1 MVIDEREAQSIVNRL
16 ISILGKNINI
26 IDKKGVIIAS
36 GDKKRI
42 GSIHEAG
49 KIAAE
54 KKKEITV
61 NNESIGIYKGCKTGV
76 NIPVYYENEVEC
88 VVGITGKVEEVKGY
102 ALIVKELVELMVQ
115 EVERRK
121 FEYLKGRALRSFARE
136 LLKEHDVE
144 DINVIDSRAKVMN
157 FDVNIERTVIKLDI
171 CGFTPIINS
180 YEDESEVMIQN
191 FKQQVDDRINLLLD
205 NNEIAFNMHDDKFV
219 IFKSI
224 KTDILNFCI
233 KLQNTLR
240 NDFKI
245 EVYMGIGC
253 NCKGYMDYNKSYLM
267 ADKAIEIGK
276 KINPEKRIYFA
287 EDYKLHMLLESAT
300 RESKKDYMESFKDI
314 FENYKENGEM
324 LNTIKT
330 YFECNMSIKETA
342 SKMYVHRNTILYR
355 LNKFKEKYSIDIFDT
370 VNCMKIYIVLI
381 LKHQTVE
388 NHNNSI

>member
-1 MVIDEREAQSIVNRL
+1 M
-16 ISILGKNINI
+16 
-26 IDKKGVIIAS
+26 
-36 GDKKRI
+36 
-42 GSIHEAG
+42 
-49 KIAAE
+49 
-54 KKKEITV
+54 
-61 NNESIGIYKGCKTGV
+61 
-76 NIPVYYENEVEC
+76 
-88 VVGITGKVEEVKGY
+88 VGITGKVEDVKGY

-115 EVERRK
+115 EIERRK
-121 FEYLKGRALRSFARE
+121 FEYLKGRSIRSFARE

-171 CGFTPIINS
+171 CGFTPIINY

-219 IFKSI
+219 IFKST

-287 EDYKLHMLLESAT
+287 EDYKLHMLLESAA
-300 RESKKDYMESFKDI
+300 RESKNDYMESFKDI
-314 FENYKENGEM
+314 FEHYKENEEM

-370 VNCMKIYIVLI
+370 VNCMKIYIALI
-381 LKHQTVE
+381 LKYQTVE
-388 NHNNSI
+388 NNNNSI

>member
-1 MVIDEREAQSIVNRL
+1 
-16 ISILGKNINI
+16 
-26 IDKKGVIIAS
+26 
-36 GDKKRI
+36 
-42 GSIHEAG
+42 
-49 KIAAE
+49 
-54 KKKEITV
+54 
-61 NNESIGIYKGCKTGV
+61 
-76 NIPVYYENEVEC
+76 
-88 VVGITGKVEEVKGY
+88 
-102 ALIVKELVELMVQ
+102 
-115 EVERRK
+115 
-121 FEYLKGRALRSFARE
+121 
-136 LLKEHDVE
+136 
-144 DINVIDSRAKVMN
+144 MN

-171 CGFTPIINS
+171 CGFTPIINY

-219 IFKSI
+219 IFKST

-287 EDYKLHMLLESAT
+287 EDYKLHMLLESAA
-300 RESKKDYMESFKDI
+300 RESKNDYMESFKDI
-314 FENYKENGEM
+314 FEHYKENEEM

-370 VNCMKIYIVLI
+370 VNCMKIYIALI
-381 LKHQTVE
+381 LKYQTVE